1 VQTRFGYHLIRVTER
16 QAEQTMAFND
26 VKDAISTRLRQEQE
40 REKINAYLEKL
51 KEHADIKRFP
61 L

>member
-1 VQTRFGYHLIRVTER
+1 VTER
-16 QAEQTMAFND
+16 RAEQTMAFND
-26 VKDAISTRLRQEQE
+26 VKDSISTRLRQEQE
-40 REKINAYLEKL
+40 RKKIDVYLEKL